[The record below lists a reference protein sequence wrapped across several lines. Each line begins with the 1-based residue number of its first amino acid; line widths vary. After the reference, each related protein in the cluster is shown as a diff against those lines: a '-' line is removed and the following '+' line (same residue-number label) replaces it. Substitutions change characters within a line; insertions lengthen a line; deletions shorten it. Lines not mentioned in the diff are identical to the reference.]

1 MIQQEYFLSLVSMK
15 LETFLGFSLTLLQ
28 SSSVDMLGE
37 SLSTTLMI
45 PGSNLAVWK
54 HLIKVNTN
62 KSLEFLAIS
71 W

>member
-37 SLSTTLMI
+37 SLSPTLMI

-62 KSLEFLAIS
+62 KNLEFLAIS
-71 W
+71 R